1 MSTSNEAPSITSTAI
16 VDAAEN
22 QTAVLDVQ
30 SSDPDGETENGGGL
44 TYGLSGGADQALF
57 LINAATGVLTF
68 NAAPDFETPADVGA
82 DNVYNVQVTVTD
94 GGGLTGVQDIAVTV
108 TNVNED
114 PSITSTAIVDA
125 AENQTAVLDVQ
136 SSDPDGETENG
147 GGLTYGLSGG
157 ADQALFLINAA
168 TGVLTFNAAPDF
180 ETPADVGADNV
191 YNVQVTV
198 TDGGGLTGVQDIAVT
213 VTNVNEAP
221 SITSTAIVDAAENQ
235 TAVLDVQSSDP
246 DGETENGGGL
256 TYGLTR
262 GCGSSLVLDQCGDG
276 PADVQRGARLRD
288 ARRCR

>member
-1 MSTSNEAPSITSTAI
+1 M
-16 VDAAEN
+16 
-22 QTAVLDVQ
+22 
-30 SSDPDGETENGGGL
+30 
-44 TYGLSGGADQALF
+44 
-57 LINAATGVLTF
+57 
-68 NAAPDFETPADVGA
+68 
-82 DNVYNVQVTVTD
+82 
-94 GGGLTGVQDIAVTV
+94 TV
-108 TNVNED
+108 TNVNELPTNEA

-256 TYGLTR
+256 TYGLSGGADQALFLINAATGVLTFNAAPDFETPADVGADNVYNVQVTVTDGGGLTGVQDIAVTVTNVNEQR
-262 GCGSSLVLDQCGDG
+262 SAQHHQHSHRRCGGEPNGGARRAVQRPRRRNRKRRRFDVRSQRRSGSSLVLDQCGDG
-276 PADVQRGARLRD
+276 RADVQCGA
-288 ARRCR
+288 